1 MGLVYFF
8 GFGISALIIPRIA
21 DDKGRKW
28 PYFWALIVQLFGY
41 YMVVRSKSIYE
52 TIFYYVV
59 IGLCAGGRNVIGIMY
74 LNEFVEEK
82 YENAITCTANVGDSL
97 VMIFQ
102 GIYYSYNRDWLPL
115 HEFGLLISAVVMI
128 GILLLPESPKFYYA
142 NRKFNKARECM
153 K

>member
-1 MGLVYFF
+1 
-8 GFGISALIIPRIA
+8 
-21 DDKGRKW
+21 
-28 PYFWALIVQLFGY
+28 
-41 YMVVRSKSIYE
+41 
-52 TIFYYVV
+52 
-59 IGLCAGGRNVIGIMY
+59 
-74 LNEFVEEK
+74 
-82 YENAITCTANVGDSL
+82 
-97 VMIFQ
+97 MIFQ